1 MKIGERIKR
10 LREAQNL
17 TQQELAERVGY
28 KTSSAIN
35 KIELG
40 LRDVS
45 QSKII
50 AFAQALGSSPEQL
63 MGWEQK
69 EIEDAPGSFPYK
81 PTHRIPLLG
90 RVRAGLPLYAEEN
103 LEGYISTDL
112 NGGAEYFGLRVVGD
126 SMNAARIVEGD
137 IVIVRKQDVVEN
149 GEIAIVLIDNEDA
162 TIKKFMRYGNT
173 VHLIPMSTNPQ
184 YQIQEYD
191 LDDTKVR
198 ILGKVVCVQY
208 YM

>member
-1 MKIGERIKR
+1 MTVGERIKQRR
-10 LREAQNL
+10 LDI
-17 TQQELAERVGY
+17 GM
-28 KTSSAIN
+28 SAD
-35 KIELG
+35 ELG
-40 LRDVS
+40 QYIGKSRATIYRYENGDIENVPTN
-45 QSKII
+45 II
-50 AFAQALGSSPEQL
+50 KTMAEALCTSVEKL
-63 MGWEQK
+63 MGWDEKQSD
-69 EIEDAPGSFPYK
+69 DAPGSFPYK

-90 RVRAGLPLYAEEN
+90 RVRAGMPLYAEEN

-162 TIKKFMRYGNT
+162 TIKKFMRNGNT

-184 YQIQEYD
+184 HQIQEYD